1 MPIVNTISFNGY
13 IFNEATVE
21 TLIEE
26 ISGGTS
32 AILLIFAYLALGRV
46 DSVTRLLTPLR
57 TAGILVIMISIIL
70 LATVR
75 NRIKNEESK
84 SGLDGARPGNAD
96 FSASVCCSGWPGD
109 SCHRDLPGYDLWLQY
124 AGGRQY
130 YHRWNGIC
138 GICPGMLDLYL
149 SEGREAVQ
157 SLYQGK
163 PAQDPRRGC

>member
-1 MPIVNTISFNGY
+1 MFFVIAVIYLVIRDEPYTIWDSAVRHWPMTAFGIVYAIVNTISFNGY

-21 TLIEE
+21 TPIEE

-75 NRIKNEESK
+75 NRIN
-84 SGLDGARPGNAD
+84 
-96 FSASVCCSGWPGD
+96 
-109 SCHRDLPGYDLWLQY
+109 
-124 AGGRQY
+124 
-130 YHRWNGIC
+130 
-138 GICPGMLDLYL
+138 
-149 SEGREAVQ
+149 RE
-157 SLYQGK
+157 K
-163 PAQDPRRGC
+163 